1 MTLIVIG
8 VLLWALVHLIPA
20 AAPDLRGT
28 LLGRLGEGGYKGLF
42 SLAILLS
49 IVLIVLGWRG
59 TVPEA
64 VYNPPYG
71 LRTVSIGLMVIAFI
85 LIGASNQPVRIRHW
99 VRHPQ
104 LTGVALWAFA
114 HLLSNGDNKSL
125 VLFGGLLLWALVEI
139 PLISRREGEWQ
150 KPEVQGWSRDIGGV
164 VIALGIMLL
173 FVWAHPWIAGVPV
186 R

>member
-1 MTLIVIG
+1 MVLIIIG
-8 VLLWALVHLIPA
+8 VLLWSVVHLLPA
-20 AAPDLRGT
+20 AAPGVRGD

-42 SLAILLS
+42 SLLILLA

-59 TVPEA
+59 TVPEPLYSPA
-64 VYNPPYG
+64 YG

-99 VRHPQ
+99 IRHPQ
-104 LTGVALWAFA
+104 LTGLALWAFA
-114 HLLSNGDNKSL
+114 HLLSNGDNKS
-125 VLFGGLLLWALVEI
+125 VALFGGLLIWALIEI

-150 KPEVQGWSRDIGGV
+150 KPELQGWRRDIIGV
-164 VIALGIMLL
+164 VVSLAIMAA